1 MKLQKDLHAF
11 VELLNS
17 RRVDYVVVGGH
28 AVAFHGHPRFTGD
41 IDFLVRPEPANAA
54 RLIEVLE
61 AFGFGGIGV
70 SAADFLTP
78 GRVVQ
83 LGRVP
88 NRIDLL
94 TGITGVTIDEIWAGR
109 VAGVLD
115 DLPVQFIG
123 KDALLK
129 NKSATGRTKDLADA
143 EALRRRS

>member
-1 MKLQKDLHAF
+1 M
-11 VELLNS
+11 
-17 RRVDYVVVGGH
+17 
-28 AVAFHGHPRFTGD
+28 
-41 IDFLVRPEPANAA
+41 
-54 RLIEVLE
+54 
-61 AFGFGGIGV
+61 
-70 SAADFLTP
+70 
-78 GRVVQ
+78 
-83 LGRVP
+83 P

-94 TGITGVTIDEIWAGR
+94 TGITGVTIDEVWAGR